1 VDILSFSKISL
12 TQGTFISDSTPQFV
26 RSNASI
32 PDVYVWHLEGNS
44 ADVNDDLQTNMANLN
59 PMLSAAGLPTNP
71 AINIDEYGNVNE
83 QVPAGAAWWISRLER
98 YNARGLRGNW
108 LGGAALH
115 DFMASLLGKPNAG
128 TGSYNPTAGGYWPN
142 GEYQVVSS
150 LVVANRWLTSTILRC
165 TR

>member
-1 VDILSFSKISL
+1 M
-12 TQGTFISDSTPQFV
+12 
-26 RSNASI
+26 
-32 PDVYVWHLEGNS
+32 YVWHLEGNS
-44 ADVNDDLQTNMANLN
+44 ADINDDLQTNIANLN
-59 PMLSAAGLPTNP
+59 TMLSAAGLPTNP

-142 GEYQVVSS
+142 GEYQVSSSTDASYKQLTHPFQVYKVGVNQSYCVSS
-150 LVVANRWLTSTILRC
+150 NKQLPVLCHEHDGCELNS
-165 TR
+165 

>member
-1 VDILSFSKISL
+1 M
-12 TQGTFISDSTPQFV
+12 
-26 RSNASI
+26 
-32 PDVYVWHLEGNS
+32 YVWHLEGNS
-44 ADVNDDLQTNMANLN
+44 ADVNDDLQTNIANLN
-59 PMLSAAGLPTNP
+59 TMLSAAGLPTNP

-142 GEYQVVSS
+142 GEYQVSS
-150 LVVANRWLTSTILRC
+150 SAMRHVIN
-165 TR
+165 